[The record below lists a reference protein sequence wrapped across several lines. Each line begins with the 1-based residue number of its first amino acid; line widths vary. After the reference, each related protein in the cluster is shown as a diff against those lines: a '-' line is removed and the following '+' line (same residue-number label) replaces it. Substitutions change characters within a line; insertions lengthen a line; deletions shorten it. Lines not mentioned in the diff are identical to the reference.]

1 MRSICFWM
9 LKHVW
14 IDVCPSCKGNE
25 YWYCCPTHTLAGK
38 EWAGEHK
45 KQGVGGCYECAIGQ
59 QELSHSQ
66 APISVSYRSPSCL
79 VLGSEPDSPFAVS
92 QHVVWD
98 QVSETSVWNPD
109 VGLFVSLSVEIR
121 RVLVLSAH
129 NYALEHLRSRWFRP
143 HITIHNITC
152 FLPWMPGRSVITMVS
167 FDTESNDCTRAP
179 KVGTFNPAR
188 LLCTRSIG
196 ASGPFRKTKASPQR
210 FRLDFGRAV
219 HSSYNAR
226 IVGVR

>member
-25 YWYCCPTHTLAGK
+25 YWYLCPTHTVAGK

-45 KQGVGGCYECAIGQ
+45 KQEAGGCYECAIGQ

-79 VLGSEPDSPFAVS
+79 VLGSKPDGPFAVS

-98 QVSETSVWNPD
+98 LWARCLKRVCEIQMSAFSSRSQSRSGVSS
-109 VGLFVSLSVEIR
+109 S
-121 RVLVLSAH
+121 
-129 NYALEHLRSRWFRP
+129 
-143 HITIHNITC
+143 
-152 FLPWMPGRSVITMVS
+152 FLPICIGTPPIKVVQAAYYDSHHLLSSLNAWPGCDHYGQLRHGVQW
-167 FDTESNDCTRAP
+167 
-179 KVGTFNPAR
+179 
-188 LLCTRSIG
+188 LH
-196 ASGPFRKTKASPQR
+196 ASTQG
-210 FRLDFGRAV
+210 G
-219 HSSYNAR
+219 H
-226 IVGVR
+226 I

>member
-25 YWYCCPTHTLAGK
+25 YWYWCPTHTVAGK

-45 KQGVGGCYECAIGQ
+45 KQGAGGCYECAIGQ

-79 VLGSEPDSPFAVS
+79 VLGSTPDGPFAVS

-109 VGLFVSLSVEIR
+109 VCLFVSLSVEIR

-129 NYALEHLRSRWFRP
+129 MHWNTSDQGGSGRILRFTISLAFFRECLAAVWSLWSASTRSPMIACEHTRWAHLILQDYHALAPSVLRALSVKPRP
-143 HITIHNITC
+143 A
-152 FLPWMPGRSVITMVS
+152 RSVL
-167 FDTESNDCTRAP
+167 
-179 KVGTFNPAR
+179 VGFWWSCAQF
-188 LLCTRSIG
+188 L
-196 ASGPFRKTKASPQR
+196 
-210 FRLDFGRAV
+210 
-219 HSSYNAR
+219 
-226 IVGVR
+226 